1 MKTSTWMFLG
11 CLAACNLSAHAGE
24 GGTERFRTLTVET
37 VYPFKQT
44 DFDPPLSLGALKPSA
59 DVDPLATLQRHFA
72 AMRSGDVDAF
82 LSTWTASARHQ
93 LAARQLAGDAARA
106 AAVERWTKVL
116 AGREAVLET
125 RVDFGRYVL
134 LAYRLRDGASG
145 QIVVKDTVAFEQED
159 GAWKL
164 TQALAR
170 SPLLLNWNAPNGRVQ
185 VAPDAL
191 VDGNR

>member
-1 MKTSTWMFLG
+1 MLLG
-11 CLAACNLSAHAGE
+11 CLLACNLSAHADGS
-24 GGTERFRTLTVET
+24 GTERFRTLTVET

-44 DFDPPLSLGALKPSA
+44 DFDPPVALAAHKQSA
-59 DVDPLATLQRHFA
+59 DSDPMTTLQRHFA

-82 LSTWTASARHQ
+82 LSTWTRSARSQ
-93 LAARQLAGDAARA
+93 LAAQ
-106 AAVERWTKVL
+106 RWSKVL
-116 AGREAVLET
+116 TGREAAVET

-134 LAYRLRDGASG
+134 LAYVLRDSASG
-145 QIVVKDTVAFEQED
+145 QIVVKDTLAFEQED

-170 SPLLLNWNAPNGRVQ
+170 SPLLSSWNAPNGRVQ

-191 VDGNR
+191 VDGAR

>member
-1 MKTSTWMFLG
+1 MLLG
-11 CLAACNLSAHAGE
+11 CLIACNLSAHADG

-44 DFDPPLSLGALKPSA
+44 DFDPPVALSGVKQSA
-59 DVDPLATLQRHFA
+59 DSDPMTTLQRHFD

-82 LSTWTASARHQ
+82 LATWTRSARSE
-93 LAARQLAGDAARA
+93 LAMKQLAGDAARA
-106 AAVERWTKVL
+106 AAAQRWNKVL
-116 AGREAVLET
+116 AGREAAVQT

-134 LAYRLRDGASG
+134 LAYVLRDSASG
-145 QIVVKDTVAFEQED
+145 QIVVKDTLAFEQEEA
-159 GAWKL
+159 GWKL

-170 SPLLLNWNAPNGRVQ
+170 SPLLSNWNAPNGRVQ

-191 VDGNR
+191 LDGAR

>member
-1 MKTSTWMFLG
+1 MRTSTWMLLG
-11 CLAACNLSAHAGE
+11 CLLACNLSAHADGS
-24 GGTERFRTLTVET
+24 GTERFRTLTVET

-44 DFDPPLSLGALKPSA
+44 DFDPPVALAAHKQSA
-59 DVDPLATLQRHFA
+59 DSDPMTTLQRHFA

-82 LSTWTASARHQ
+82 LSTWTRSARSQ
-93 LAARQLAGDAARA
+93 LAAQQLARDAARSA
-106 AAVERWTKVL
+106 AAQRWSKVL
-116 AGREAVLET
+116 TGREAAVET

-134 LAYRLRDGASG
+134 LAYVLRDSASG
-145 QIVVKDTVAFEQED
+145 QIVVKDTLAFEQED

-170 SPLLLNWNAPNGRVQ
+170 SPLLSSWNAPNGRVQ

-191 VDGNR
+191 VDGAR